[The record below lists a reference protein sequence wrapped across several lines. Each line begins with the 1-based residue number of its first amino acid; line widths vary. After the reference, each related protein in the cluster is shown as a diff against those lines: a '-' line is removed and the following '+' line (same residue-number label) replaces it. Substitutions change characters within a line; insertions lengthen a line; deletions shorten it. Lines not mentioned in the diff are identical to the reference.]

1 MYPQRAGVPGNVS
14 PGAEGMP
21 SSRVTIAEM
30 LKSAGYATAHVGKWH
45 LGHHAETVPNA
56 QGFDHSFG
64 HLGGCIDNYTHFFYW
79 DGPNRHDLHRNGREV
94 FYEGRFFGD
103 LMTAGDRPVRHRPPP
118 RPCFCYWAINMP
130 HYPYQGRAAWLER
143 YPDLPYPRNLYAAFM
158 STLDERVG
166 TLLARLRA
174 LGLDRDT
181 IVIFQADNGHSVE
194 VRAHSGGGS
203 AGPYRGAKFSL
214 FEGGIR
220 VPAIVSWPGR
230 LPNGAVRGQFCTAC
244 DWLPT
249 IAEWTGSTRP
259 AATLDGHSLADI
271 ARGDDVGSHHAAF
284 HWRSGGTAARPQWA
298 CPRRRLEADRES
310 GRHVEEGAAHGGR
323 RPVLSNPPADPS
335 EMTNLA
341 AQHPDIVAR
350 LSRLHEESGGGDGPL
365 ALTTLLLQ
373 RLVQRAAGG
382 ARSGCPS
389 SRCVRSPC
397 IAGSRRGAG
406 GCAAARGRRPR
417 RESRRSSCRCRPCSG
432 RKGGPSA
439 RGRTAD
445 DLGELLR
452 RVGRSNPVAVGDD
465 PPLEQS
471 LIARQ
476 QDALRRGRDVR
487 QLRVLQVPAVE
498 RVEAREPQE
507 GGQSSKV
514 NVEHE
519 PRLAQGLG
527 S

>member
-1 MYPQRAGVPGNVS
+1 MMQPMSTTARALSRRSFLSLAGAGAASAALTPLTPLAGAAQRGATAPAAGARRPNVLLIYSDDQGAIDLNCYGARDLVTPNLDGLAGRGVRFTQFYSAAPLCSASRAALLSGMYPQRAGVPGNVS

-45 LGHHAETVPNA
+45 LGHHAGTVPNA

-64 HLGGCIDNYTHFFYW
+64 HLGGCIDNYSHFFYW
-79 DGPNRHDLHRNGREV
+79 DGPNRHDLQRNGREV

-103 LMTAGDRPVRHRPPP
+103 LMTEEIDRFVTAHRRDPW
-118 RPCFCYWAINMP
+118 FCYWAINMP

-143 YPDLPYPRNLYAAFM
+143 YRDLPYPRNLYAAFM
-158 STLDERVG
+158 STLDELVG
-166 TLLARLRA
+166 TVVARLRA

-181 IVIFQADNGHSVE
+181 IVIFQADQGHSME

-249 IAEWTGSTRP
+249 IAEWTGSARP
-259 AATLDGHSLADI
+259 AATLAGHSLADI

-284 HWRSGGTAARPQWA
+284 HWRSGGTAAKPQWA
-298 CPRRRLEADRES
+298 VREGDWKLIGNPDDTSKKAPLTEAD
-310 GRHVEEGAAHGGR
+310 ALF
-323 RPVLSNPPADPS
+323 LSNPPADPS

-350 LSRLHEESGGGDGPL
+350 LARLHEEW
-365 ALTTLLLQ
+365 
-373 RLVQRAAGG
+373 AAEM
-382 ARSGCPS
+382 
-389 SRCVRSPC
+389 
-397 IAGSRRGAG
+397 
-406 GCAAARGRRPR
+406 GR
-417 RESRRSSCRCRPCSG
+417 
-432 RKGGPSA
+432 
-439 RGRTAD
+439 
-445 DLGELLR
+445 
-452 RVGRSNPVAVGDD
+452 
-465 PPLEQS
+465 
-471 LIARQ
+471 
-476 QDALRRGRDVR
+476 
-487 QLRVLQVPAVE
+487 
-498 RVEAREPQE
+498 
-507 GGQSSKV
+507 
-514 NVEHE
+514 
-519 PRLAQGLG
+519 
-527 S
+527 